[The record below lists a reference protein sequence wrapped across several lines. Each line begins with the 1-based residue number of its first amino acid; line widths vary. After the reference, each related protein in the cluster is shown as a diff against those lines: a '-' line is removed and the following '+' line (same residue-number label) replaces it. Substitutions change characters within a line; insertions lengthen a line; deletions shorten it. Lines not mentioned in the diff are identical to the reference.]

1 MSLFHTNTLIGAS
14 GSGSGPLYVDDV
26 FSTFLYEGT
35 GSSLSINNGIDLDGE
50 GGAVWIKARSN
61 ETYKNHTI
69 VDSERGKDTGNSFKV
84 LYPNLNDSEYSPGS
98 AANATV
104 SSFNSNGFTAGNNA
118 NTNVSSGDY
127 VSWTFR
133 KSPGFFDVVTYTG
146 NGSNRTIAHNLGS
159 VPGFIIIKAID
170 DTRHWWCFHRS
181 IGNTKAIP
189 LSLNQATTTGQ
200 AYWNNTDPTSTVF
213 TVGTDADVNQNNTN
227 YVAYLFAHDEQSFGT
242 DSDEAIIKCGTY
254 DGTNGNGNF
263 VNVGFE
269 PQWVLTKNTERTST
283 NWTIWDNM
291 RGVSVGTFSGPSNGE
306 AFGLHP
312 NNSDADSDES
322 DLIEFNPTGF
332 TLNSGSSLTNF
343 ASGEAFI
350 YIAIRRPHKPPTA
363 GTDVFKAVTYSGS
376 SSAQTITGA
385 GFPPDWMWSKDTS
398 AANNGWHHD
407 RMRGENSLDT
417 SGTGAEQDRSSYV
430 DPLGQDGVKFVSGGF
445 DLNRN
450 GSNHVAQFFKRAPGF
465 FDIVCFTGNNSSTQN
480 ITHNLNAVPE
490 FFMIKKRDSTGE
502 FQCYHSGLGNTKY
515 VKWDNV
521 AAAVTSSAR
530 WNDTTPTSSV
540 FTLGSE
546 FQDTNDYVAYLF
558 ATLSGIS
565 KVGSY
570 SGTGNNIDVD
580 CGFSGGA
587 RYILIKRTD
596 TDAAGTI
603 GNWYVY
609 DHARGINAGNDP
621 YLWLNTTAAQVSN
634 TDYID
639 PLNAGFTVTSS
650 APDGLNQSGGTYI
663 FFAIA

>member
-26 FSTFLYEGT
+26 FSTFLYDGNAS
-35 GSSLSINNGIDLDGE
+35 GQGANAQSITNNIDLSGE
-50 GGAVWIKARSN
+50 GGLVWIKRRDTGGAAWSHYLFD
-61 ETYKNHTI
+61 T
-69 VDSERGKDTGNSFKV
+69 ERGATKYLKSNDNDTEATGNNS
-84 LYPNLNDSEYSPGS
+84 LS
-98 AANATV
+98 A
-104 SSFNSNGFTAGNNA
+104 FNSDGFTLGETGGMNANNA
-118 NTNVSSGDY
+118 DFC
-127 VSWTFR
+127 SWTFR
-133 KSPGFFDVVTYTG
+133 KAPGFFDIVTYTG
-146 NGSNRTIAHNLGS
+146 NGTGGRTISHNLGS
-159 VPGFIIIKAID
+159 VPGFVIIKS
-170 DTRHWWCFHRS
+170 TSHSTGWYCYHRS
-181 IGNTKAIP
+181 IGNDRYVQLSSTEAQSNSGFAI
-189 LSLNQATTTGQ
+189 
-200 AYWNNTDPTSTVF
+200 WNSTDPTSTEF
-213 TVGTDADVNQNNTN
+213 TLGPTGWNVNKSGYN
-227 YVAYLFAHDEQSFGT
+227 YVAYFFAHNDQSFGT
-242 DSDEAIIKCGTY
+242 DEDEAIIKCGSY
-254 DGTNGNGNF
+254 DANNSSSGNTID
-263 VNVGFE
+263 VGFE
-269 PQWVLTKNTERTST
+269 PQLVIIKSAAVGGDGYG
-283 NWTIWDNM
+283 WTMHDNM
-291 RGVSVGTFSGPSNGE
+291 RDASLFAESHNQETNAPQIEFRSNG
-306 AFGLHP
+306 FHCIGK
-312 NNSDADSDES
+312 DSNINDG
-322 DLIEFNPTGF
+322 TGKY
-332 TLNSGSSLTNF
+332 
-343 ASGEAFI
+343 I

-546 FQDTNDYVAYLF
+546 FQDTNDYVVYLF